1 MKHESLP
8 LYFLLY
14 FSFHKYI
21 SLGTVGFLEEVCFG
35 VYAFLFN
42 SLIHEI

>member
-1 MKHESLP
+1 MKQESLP
-8 LYFLLY
+8 LYFLVY
-14 FSFHKYI
+14 FLFHKYI

-42 SLIHEI
+42 SLIRDI